1 MAKIYLNSWTSYCYR
16 LKMLS
21 QMSDTVWTRKLLCI
35 YLCVHSWEDVN
46 MSCLIRSKKCSNL
59 YWKDSNNDNGKL
71 WELQYWQHVAILGR
85 LTSYQILYVHLK
97 TSGIV
102 KPLWPTT
109 FKECHPVLALCF
121 LGCVRQWIAHY
132 PNRSKDFV
140 MFCMYF
146 WYIHCM
152 ILVVCPMR
160 CMSQW
165 FQRFCIKWCGSI

>member
-46 MSCLIRSKKCSNL
+46 MSCLLRSKKCSNL

-109 FKECHPVLALCF
+109 FKECHPVWHCAFWDVFDNGLHTTLTDQRILLCF
-121 LGCVRQWIAHY
+121 VCIFGISIA
-132 PNRSKDFV
+132 
-140 MFCMYF
+140 
-146 WYIHCM
+146 
-152 ILVVCPMR
+152 
-160 CMSQW
+160 W
-165 FQRFCIKWCGSI
+165 F